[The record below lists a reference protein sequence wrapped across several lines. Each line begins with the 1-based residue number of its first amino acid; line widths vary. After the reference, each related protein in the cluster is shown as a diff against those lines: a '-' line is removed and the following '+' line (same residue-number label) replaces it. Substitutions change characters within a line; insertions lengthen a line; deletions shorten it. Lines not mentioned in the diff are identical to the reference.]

1 MKKILRILALA
12 GTLTAGATW
21 LATGANRGWT
31 KTSLPVKTLDDVTG
45 IEGITYQKKFLP
57 GVDFLG
63 AALTGAGLLAGTSFF
78 FRKSTNNNKQ
88 NK

>member
-1 MKKILRILALA
+1 MKKILQILALVVVLA
-12 GTLTAGATW
+12 AAITW

-31 KTSLPVKTLDDVTG
+31 KTSVPVKTLDDVTG

-63 AALTGAGLLAGTSFF
+63 AAVVVAGALAGTSFL
-78 FRKSTNNNKQ
+78 FRNKKQ
-88 NK
+88 